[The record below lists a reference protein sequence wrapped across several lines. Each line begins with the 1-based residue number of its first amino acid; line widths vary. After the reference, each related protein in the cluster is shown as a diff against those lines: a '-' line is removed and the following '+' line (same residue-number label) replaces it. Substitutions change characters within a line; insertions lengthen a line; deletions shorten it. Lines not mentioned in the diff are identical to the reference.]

1 MSVHLR
7 LLADGRSKLC
17 LIPALICEWNLML
30 RALLS
35 AHAASNWVVS
45 WSTRCVYLVRPDRPK
60 FFTCSTRHTSNT
72 AAFRVGHARNFRPKT
87 TSPPLLQQETA
98 SGSGISWA
106 VCKSGPRSRH
116 NHAHNPL
123 PQFFTGRIYRSCRP
137 TNSVKALKT

>member
-72 AAFRVGHARNFRPKT
+72 APFRVGHARNFRPKT
-87 TSPPLLQQETA
+87 TSPPLLKQETV

-106 VCKSGPRSRH
+106 VCKSAPRRQITTPAPHHSVFYKPD
-116 NHAHNPL
+116 AL
-123 PQFFTGRIYRSCRP
+123 PAAQP
-137 TNSVKALKT
+137 TASKH